1 MANKQILAAL
11 QIESNEVRLV
21 VGEIFNTRLNT
32 LKKECVPC
40 KGMDGIRI
48 ADPKAVAKAVK
59 EAVSNVESHFGV
71 AIESVLL
78 AIPAYRFKKETRS
91 FSKVIDSGDRRITA
105 DDIRDIYQKA
115 LAVNVGKD
123 YEIVNVTSNMFKTN
137 GIVYRK
143 MPIGE
148 PCDVLEADVDLLCCD
163 KMTTYDYA
171 TVVELAGLKI
181 TDVCLDN
188 YAVCKEAALFE
199 QNFRNYLLLIQLE
212 KDHTLFSM
220 IYDGKIAI
228 SENENIG
235 YSTLARAIA
244 DRFKLPEKHSTAL
257 LLKHDIIN
265 RKSFNYRPIY
275 SWTSSQVTNTIS
287 DSELYDSVQD
297 KVQFLANDFAKLCGP
312 IIARENTSV
321 IISGDGAEITGI
333 DEVLADRFN
342 RPVKCYYP
350 ETLGAR
356 AAKWAV
362 DLGMFYAYIDQQVIH
377 QDSKSSLNIT
387 QYQQNLQRRVH
398 NAEKEEG
405 FTARLKKMLFTN
417 QRNN

>member
-11 QIESNEVRLV
+11 QIESNEVRLI

-32 LKKECVPC
+32 LKRECVPC

-48 ADPKAVAKAVK
+48 VDPKTVAKAVR
-59 EAVSNVESHFGV
+59 EAANNIQSHFGV

-91 FSKVIDSGDRRITA
+91 FSKVIDNVDGKISA

-115 LAVNVGKD
+115 LAVNVGRD

-171 TVVELAGLKI
+171 SVVELAGLKI
-181 TDVCLDN
+181 VDVCLDN

-199 QNFRNYLLLIQLE
+199 QNLRNYTLLIQME
-212 KDHTLFSM
+212 KDHSQFSLV
-220 IYDGKIAI
+220 YDGKIAI

-235 YSTLARAIA
+235 YSTLSRAISERFRLP
-244 DRFKLPEKHSTAL
+244 DRHSSAL

-265 RKSFNYRPIY
+265 RKEFNYRPIY
-275 SWTSSQVTNTIS
+275 SWTAGGITNTIS
-287 DSELYDSVQD
+287 DRELYDSVQE
-297 KVQFLANDFAKLCGP
+297 KLRYLVKDFSKLCGP
-312 IIARENTSV
+312 ILARENTSV
-321 IISGDGAEITGI
+321 IICGDGAEITGI
-333 DEVLADRFN
+333 DEVFAEKFS

-356 AAKWAV
+356 GSKWAV

-377 QDSKSSLNIT
+377 QDFKSSLDIL
-387 QYQQNLQRRVH
+387 QYQQNMRKRVH

-417 QRNN
+417 QKN

>member
-11 QIESNEVRLV
+11 QIESNEVRLI

-32 LKKECVPC
+32 LKRECVPC
-40 KGMDGIRI
+40 KGMDGLRI
-48 ADPKAVAKAVK
+48 VDPKTVAKAVR
-59 EAVSNVESHFGV
+59 EAANNIQSHFGV

-91 FSKVIDSGDRRITA
+91 FSKVIDNVDGKISA

-115 LAVNVGKD
+115 LAVNVGRD

-181 TDVCLDN
+181 VDVCLDN
-188 YAVCKEAALFE
+188 YALCKEAALFE
-199 QNFRNYLLLIQLE
+199 QNLRNYTLLIQME
-212 KDHTLFSM
+212 KDHSQFSLV
-220 IYDGKIAI
+220 YDGKIAI

-235 YSTLARAIA
+235 YSTLSRAISE
-244 DRFKLPEKHSTAL
+244 RFRLPERHSSAL
-257 LLKHDIIN
+257 LLKHDIVN
-265 RKSFNYRPIY
+265 RKEFNYRPIY
-275 SWTSSQVTNTIS
+275 SWTAGGVTNTIS
-287 DSELYDSVQD
+287 DRELYDSVQE
-297 KVQFLANDFAKLCGP
+297 KLQYLVKDFSKLCGP
-312 IIARENTSV
+312 ILARENTSV
-321 IISGDGAEITGI
+321 IICGDGAEITGI
-333 DEVLADRFN
+333 EEVFANKFT

-356 AAKWAV
+356 GAKWAV
-362 DLGMFYAYIDQQVIH
+362 DLGMFYAYIDQQIIH
-377 QDSKSSLNIT
+377 QDFKSSLDIL
-387 QYQQNLQRRVH
+387 QYQQNMRKRVH

-417 QRNN
+417 QKN

>member
-11 QIESNEVRLV
+11 QIESNEVRLI

-32 LKKECVPC
+32 LKRECVPC
-40 KGMDGIRI
+40 KGMDGLRI
-48 ADPKAVAKAVK
+48 VDPKTVAKAVR
-59 EAVSNVESHFGV
+59 EAANNIQSHFGV

-91 FSKVIDSGDRRITA
+91 FSKVIDNVDGKISA

-115 LAVNVGKD
+115 LAVNVGRD

-171 TVVELAGLKI
+171 SVVELAGLKI
-181 TDVCLDN
+181 VDVCLDN
-188 YAVCKEAALFE
+188 YALCKEAALFE
-199 QNFRNYLLLIQLE
+199 QNLRNYTLLIQME
-212 KDHTLFSM
+212 KDHSQFSLV
-220 IYDGKIAI
+220 YDGKIAI
-228 SENENIG
+228 SENENLG
-235 YSTLARAIA
+235 YSTLSRAISERFRLP
-244 DRFKLPEKHSTAL
+244 DRHSSAL
-257 LLKHDIIN
+257 LLKHDIVN
-265 RKSFNYRPIY
+265 RKEFNYRPIY
-275 SWTSSQVTNTIS
+275 SWTAGGITNTIS
-287 DSELYDSVQD
+287 DRELYDSVQE
-297 KVQFLANDFAKLCGP
+297 KLQYLVKDFSKLCGP
-312 IIARENTSV
+312 ILARENTSV
-321 IISGDGAEITGI
+321 IICGDGAEITGI
-333 DEVLADRFN
+333 EEVFANKFN

-356 AAKWAV
+356 GAKWAV

-377 QDSKSSLNIT
+377 QDFKSSLDILH
-387 QYQQNLQRRVH
+387 YQQNMRKRVH

-417 QRNN
+417 QKN

>member
-11 QIESNEVRLV
+11 QIESNEVRLI

-32 LKKECVPC
+32 LKRECVPC
-40 KGMDGIRI
+40 KGMDGLRI
-48 ADPKAVAKAVK
+48 VDPKTVAKAVR
-59 EAVSNVESHFGV
+59 EAANNIQSHFGV

-91 FSKVIDSGDRRITA
+91 FSKVIDNVDGKISA

-115 LAVNVGKD
+115 LAVNVGRD

-181 TDVCLDN
+181 VDVCLDN
-188 YAVCKEAALFE
+188 YALCKEAALFE
-199 QNFRNYLLLIQLE
+199 QNLRNYTLLIQME
-212 KDHTLFSM
+212 KDHSQFSLV
-220 IYDGKIAI
+220 YDGKIAI
-228 SENENIG
+228 SENENLG
-235 YSTLARAIA
+235 YSTLSRAISE
-244 DRFKLPEKHSTAL
+244 RFRLPEKHSSAL
-257 LLKHDIIN
+257 LLKHDIVN
-265 RKSFNYRPIY
+265 RKEFNYRPIY
-275 SWTSSQVTNTIS
+275 SWTAGGVTNTIS
-287 DSELYDSVQD
+287 DRELYDSVQE
-297 KVQFLANDFAKLCGP
+297 KLQYLVKDFSKLCGP
-312 IIARENTSV
+312 ILARENTSV
-321 IISGDGAEITGI
+321 IICGDGAEITGI
-333 DEVLADRFN
+333 EEVFANKFN

-356 AAKWAV
+356 GAKWAV
-362 DLGMFYAYIDQQVIH
+362 DLGMFYAYIDQQIIH
-377 QDSKSSLNIT
+377 QDFKSSLDIL
-387 QYQQNLQRRVH
+387 QYQQNMRKRVH

-417 QRNN
+417 QKN

>member
-11 QIESNEVRLV
+11 QIESNEVRLI

-32 LKKECVPC
+32 LKRECVPC
-40 KGMDGIRI
+40 KGMDGLRI
-48 ADPKAVAKAVK
+48 VDPKTVAKAVR
-59 EAVSNVESHFGV
+59 EAANNIQSHFGV

-91 FSKVIDSGDRRITA
+91 FSKVIDNVDGKISA

-115 LAVNVGKD
+115 LAVNVGRD

-171 TVVELAGLKI
+171 SVVELAGLKI
-181 TDVCLDN
+181 VDVCLDN
-188 YAVCKEAALFE
+188 YALCKEAALFE
-199 QNFRNYLLLIQLE
+199 QNLRNYTLLIQME
-212 KDHTLFSM
+212 KDHSQFSLV
-220 IYDGKIAI
+220 YDGKIAI
-228 SENENIG
+228 SENENLG
-235 YSTLARAIA
+235 YSTLSRAISERFRLP
-244 DRFKLPEKHSTAL
+244 DRHSSAL
-257 LLKHDIIN
+257 LLKHDIVN
-265 RKSFNYRPIY
+265 RKEFNYRPIY
-275 SWTSSQVTNTIS
+275 SWTVGGITNTIS
-287 DSELYDSVQD
+287 DRELYDSVQE
-297 KVQFLANDFAKLCGP
+297 KLQYLVKDFSKLCGP
-312 IIARENTSV
+312 ILARENTSV
-321 IISGDGAEITGI
+321 IICGDGAEITGI
-333 DEVLADRFN
+333 EEVFASKFN

-356 AAKWAV
+356 GAKWAV

-377 QDSKSSLNIT
+377 QDFKSSLDILH
-387 QYQQNLQRRVH
+387 YQQNMRKRVH

-417 QRNN
+417 QKN

>member
-11 QIESNEVRLV
+11 QIESNEVRLI

-32 LKKECVPC
+32 LKRECVPC
-40 KGMDGIRI
+40 KGMDGLRI
-48 ADPKAVAKAVK
+48 VDPKTVAKAVR
-59 EAVSNVESHFGV
+59 EAANNIQSHFGV

-91 FSKVIDSGDRRITA
+91 FSKVIDNVDGKISA

-115 LAVNVGKD
+115 LAVNVGRD

-181 TDVCLDN
+181 VDVCLDN
-188 YAVCKEAALFE
+188 YALCKEAALFE
-199 QNFRNYLLLIQLE
+199 QNLRNYTLLIQME
-212 KDHTLFSM
+212 KDHSQFSLV
-220 IYDGKIAI
+220 YDGKIAI
-228 SENENIG
+228 SENENLG
-235 YSTLARAIA
+235 YSTLSRAISE
-244 DRFKLPEKHSTAL
+244 RFRLPERHSSAL
-257 LLKHDIIN
+257 LLKHDIVN
-265 RKSFNYRPIY
+265 RKEFNYRPIY
-275 SWTSSQVTNTIS
+275 SWTAGGVTNTIS
-287 DSELYDSVQD
+287 DRELYDSVQE
-297 KVQFLANDFAKLCGP
+297 KLQYLVKDFSKLCGP
-312 IIARENTSV
+312 ILARENTSV
-321 IISGDGAEITGI
+321 IICGDGAEITGI
-333 DEVLADRFN
+333 EEVFANKFN

-356 AAKWAV
+356 GAKWAV
-362 DLGMFYAYIDQQVIH
+362 DLGMFYAYIDQQIIH
-377 QDSKSSLNIT
+377 QDFKSSLDIL
-387 QYQQNLQRRVH
+387 QYQQNMRKRVH

-417 QRNN
+417 QKN

>member
-11 QIESNEVRLV
+11 QIESNEVRLI

-32 LKKECVPC
+32 LKRECVPC
-40 KGMDGIRI
+40 KGMDGLRI
-48 ADPKAVAKAVK
+48 VDPKTVAKAVR
-59 EAVSNVESHFGV
+59 EAANNIQSHFGV

-91 FSKVIDSGDRRITA
+91 FSKVIDNVDGKISA

-115 LAVNVGKD
+115 LAVNVGRD

-181 TDVCLDN
+181 VDVCLDN
-188 YAVCKEAALFE
+188 YALCKEAALFE
-199 QNFRNYLLLIQLE
+199 QNLRNYTLLIQME
-212 KDHTLFSM
+212 KDHSHFSLV
-220 IYDGKIAI
+220 YDGKIAI

-235 YSTLARAIA
+235 YSTLSRAISE
-244 DRFKLPEKHSTAL
+244 RFRLPERHSSAL
-257 LLKHDIIN
+257 LLKHDIVN
-265 RKSFNYRPIY
+265 RKEFNYRPIY
-275 SWTSSQVTNTIS
+275 SWTAGGVTNTIS
-287 DSELYDSVQD
+287 DRELYDSVQE
-297 KVQFLANDFAKLCGP
+297 KLQYLVKDFSKLCGP
-312 IIARENTSV
+312 ILARENTSV
-321 IISGDGAEITGI
+321 IICGDGAEITGI
-333 DEVLADRFN
+333 EEVFANKFN

-356 AAKWAV
+356 GAKWAV
-362 DLGMFYAYIDQQVIH
+362 DLGMFYAYIDQQIIH
-377 QDSKSSLNIT
+377 QDFKSSLDIL
-387 QYQQNLQRRVH
+387 QYQQNMRKRVH

-417 QRNN
+417 QKN

>member
-11 QIESNEVRLV
+11 QIESNEVRLI

-32 LKKECVPC
+32 LKRECVPC
-40 KGMDGIRI
+40 KGMDGLRI
-48 ADPKAVAKAVK
+48 VDPKTVAKAVR
-59 EAVSNVESHFGV
+59 EAANNIQSHFGV

-91 FSKVIDSGDRRITA
+91 FSKVIDNVDGKISA

-115 LAVNVGKD
+115 LAVNVGRD

-171 TVVELAGLKI
+171 SVVELAGLKI
-181 TDVCLDN
+181 VDVCLDN
-188 YAVCKEAALFE
+188 YALCKEAALFE
-199 QNFRNYLLLIQLE
+199 QNLRNYTLLIQME
-212 KDHTLFSM
+212 KDHSQFSLV
-220 IYDGKIAI
+220 YDGKIAI
-228 SENENIG
+228 SENENLG
-235 YSTLARAIA
+235 YSTLSRAISERFRLP
-244 DRFKLPEKHSTAL
+244 DRHSSAL
-257 LLKHDIIN
+257 LLKHDIVN
-265 RKSFNYRPIY
+265 RKEFNYRPIY
-275 SWTSSQVTNTIS
+275 SWTAGGITNTIS
-287 DSELYDSVQD
+287 NRELYDSVQE
-297 KVQFLANDFAKLCGP
+297 KLQYLVKDFSKLCGP
-312 IIARENTSV
+312 ILARENTSV
-321 IISGDGAEITGI
+321 IICGDGAEITGI
-333 DEVLADRFN
+333 EEVFANKFN

-356 AAKWAV
+356 GAKWAV

-377 QDSKSSLNIT
+377 QDFKSSLDILH
-387 QYQQNLQRRVH
+387 YQQNMRKRVH

-417 QRNN
+417 QKN

>member
-11 QIESNEVRLV
+11 QIESNEVRLI

-32 LKKECVPC
+32 LKRECVPC
-40 KGMDGIRI
+40 KGMDGLRI
-48 ADPKAVAKAVK
+48 VDPKTVAKAVR
-59 EAVSNVESHFGV
+59 EAANNIQSHFGV

-78 AIPAYRFKKETRS
+78 AIPAYSFKKETRS
-91 FSKVIDSGDRRITA
+91 FSKVIDNVDGKISA

-115 LAVNVGKD
+115 LAVNVGRD

-171 TVVELAGLKI
+171 SVVELAGLKI
-181 TDVCLDN
+181 VDVCLVN
-188 YAVCKEAALFE
+188 YALCKEAALFE
-199 QNFRNYLLLIQLE
+199 QNLRNYTLLIQME
-212 KDHTLFSM
+212 KDHSQFSLV
-220 IYDGKIAI
+220 YDGKIAI
-228 SENENIG
+228 SENENLG
-235 YSTLARAIA
+235 YSTLSRAISERFRLP
-244 DRFKLPEKHSTAL
+244 DRHSSAL
-257 LLKHDIIN
+257 LLKHDIVN
-265 RKSFNYRPIY
+265 RKEFNYRPIY
-275 SWTSSQVTNTIS
+275 SWTAGGITNTIS
-287 DSELYDSVQD
+287 DRELYDSVQE
-297 KVQFLANDFAKLCGP
+297 KLQYLVKDFSKLCGP
-312 IIARENTSV
+312 ILARENTSV
-321 IISGDGAEITGI
+321 IICGDGAEITGI
-333 DEVLADRFN
+333 EEVFANKFN

-356 AAKWAV
+356 GAKWAV

-377 QDSKSSLNIT
+377 QDFKSSLDILH
-387 QYQQNLQRRVH
+387 YQQNMRKRVH

-417 QRNN
+417 QKN

>member
-11 QIESNEVRLV
+11 QIESNEVRLI

-32 LKKECVPC
+32 LKRECVPC
-40 KGMDGIRI
+40 KGMDGLRI
-48 ADPKAVAKAVK
+48 VDPKTVAKAVR
-59 EAVSNVESHFGV
+59 EAANNIQSHFGV

-91 FSKVIDSGDRRITA
+91 FSKVIDNVDGKISA

-115 LAVNVGKD
+115 LAVNVGRD

-181 TDVCLDN
+181 VDVCLDN
-188 YAVCKEAALFE
+188 YALCKEAALFE
-199 QNFRNYLLLIQLE
+199 QNLRNYTLLIQME
-212 KDHTLFSM
+212 KDHSQFSLV
-220 IYDGKIAI
+220 YDGKIAI

-235 YSTLARAIA
+235 YSTLSRAISE
-244 DRFKLPEKHSTAL
+244 RFRLPERHSSAL
-257 LLKHDIIN
+257 LLKHDIVK
-265 RKSFNYRPIY
+265 RKEFNYRPIY
-275 SWTSSQVTNTIS
+275 SWTAGGVTNTIS
-287 DSELYDSVQD
+287 DRELYDSVQE
-297 KVQFLANDFAKLCGP
+297 KLQYLVKDFSKLCGP
-312 IIARENTSV
+312 ILARENTSV
-321 IISGDGAEITGI
+321 IICGDGAEITGI
-333 DEVLADRFN
+333 EEVFANKFN

-356 AAKWAV
+356 GAKWAV
-362 DLGMFYAYIDQQVIH
+362 DLGMFYAYIDQQIIH
-377 QDSKSSLNIT
+377 QDFKSSLDIL
-387 QYQQNLQRRVH
+387 QYQQNMRKRVH

-417 QRNN
+417 QKN

>member
-11 QIESNEVRLV
+11 QIESNEVRLI

-32 LKKECVPC
+32 LKRECVPC
-40 KGMDGIRI
+40 KGMDGLRI
-48 ADPKAVAKAVK
+48 VDPKTVAKAVR
-59 EAVSNVESHFGV
+59 EAANNIQSHFGV

-91 FSKVIDSGDRRITA
+91 FSKVIDNVDGKISA

-115 LAVNVGKD
+115 LAVNVGRD

-181 TDVCLDN
+181 VDVCLDN
-188 YAVCKEAALFE
+188 YALCKEAALFE
-199 QNFRNYLLLIQLE
+199 QNLRNYTLLIQME
-212 KDHTLFSM
+212 KDHSQFSLV
-220 IYDGKIAI
+220 YDGKIAI

-235 YSTLARAIA
+235 YSTLSRAISE
-244 DRFKLPEKHSTAL
+244 RFRLPERHSSAL
-257 LLKHDIIN
+257 LLKHDIVN
-265 RKSFNYRPIY
+265 RKEFNYRPIY
-275 SWTSSQVTNTIS
+275 SWTAGGVTNTIS
-287 DSELYDSVQD
+287 DRELYDSVQE
-297 KVQFLANDFAKLCGP
+297 KLQYLVKDFSKLCGP
-312 IIARENTSV
+312 ILARENTSV
-321 IISGDGAEITGI
+321 IICGDGAEITGI
-333 DEVLADRFN
+333 EEVFANKFN

-356 AAKWAV
+356 GAKWAV
-362 DLGMFYAYIDQQVIH
+362 DLGMFYAYIDQQIIH
-377 QDSKSSLNIT
+377 QDFKSSLDIL
-387 QYQQNLQRRVH
+387 QYQQNMRKRVH

-417 QRNN
+417 QKN

>member
-11 QIESNEVRLV
+11 QIESNEVRLI

-32 LKKECVPC
+32 LKRECVPC
-40 KGMDGIRI
+40 KGMDGLRI
-48 ADPKAVAKAVK
+48 VDPKTVAKAVR
-59 EAVSNVESHFGV
+59 EAANNIQSHFGV

-91 FSKVIDSGDRRITA
+91 FSKVIDNVDGKISA

-115 LAVNVGKD
+115 LAVNVGRD

-171 TVVELAGLKI
+171 SVVELAGLKI
-181 TDVCLDN
+181 VDVCLDN
-188 YAVCKEAALFE
+188 YALCKEAALFE
-199 QNFRNYLLLIQLE
+199 QNLRNYTLLIQME
-212 KDHTLFSM
+212 KDHSQFSLV
-220 IYDGKIAI
+220 YDGKIAI
-228 SENENIG
+228 SENENLG
-235 YSTLARAIA
+235 YSTLSRAISERFRLP
-244 DRFKLPEKHSTAL
+244 DRHSSAL
-257 LLKHDIIN
+257 LLKHDIVN
-265 RKSFNYRPIY
+265 RKEFNYRPIY
-275 SWTSSQVTNTIS
+275 SWTAGGITNTIS
-287 DSELYDSVQD
+287 DRELYDSVQE
-297 KVQFLANDFAKLCGP
+297 KLQYLVKDFSKLCGP
-312 IIARENTSV
+312 ILARENTSV
-321 IISGDGAEITGI
+321 IICGDGAEITGI
-333 DEVLADRFN
+333 EEVFANKFN

-356 AAKWAV
+356 GAKWAV

-377 QDSKSSLNIT
+377 QDFKSSLDILH
-387 QYQQNLQRRVH
+387 YQQNMRKRVH

-405 FTARLKKMLFTN
+405 FTARL
-417 QRNN
+417 

>member
-11 QIESNEVRLV
+11 QIESNEVRLI

-32 LKKECVPC
+32 LKRECVPC
-40 KGMDGIRI
+40 KGLDGLRI
-48 ADPKAVAKAVK
+48 VDPKTVAKAVR
-59 EAVSNVESHFGV
+59 EAANNIQSHFGV

-91 FSKVIDSGDRRITA
+91 FSKVIDNVDGKISA

-115 LAVNVGKD
+115 LAVNVGRD

-181 TDVCLDN
+181 VDVCLDN
-188 YAVCKEAALFE
+188 YALCKEAALFE
-199 QNFRNYLLLIQLE
+199 QNLRNYTLLIQME
-212 KDHTLFSM
+212 KDHSQFSLV
-220 IYDGKIAI
+220 YDGKIAI

-235 YSTLARAIA
+235 YSTLSRAISE
-244 DRFKLPEKHSTAL
+244 RFRLPERHSSAL
-257 LLKHDIIN
+257 LLKHDIVN
-265 RKSFNYRPIY
+265 RKEFNYRPIY
-275 SWTSSQVTNTIS
+275 SWTAGGVTNTIS
-287 DSELYDSVQD
+287 DRELYDSVQE
-297 KVQFLANDFAKLCGP
+297 KLQYLVKDFSKLCGP
-312 IIARENTSV
+312 ILARENTSV
-321 IISGDGAEITGI
+321 IICGDGAEITGI
-333 DEVLADRFN
+333 EEVFANKVN

-356 AAKWAV
+356 GAKWAV
-362 DLGMFYAYIDQQVIH
+362 ELGMLYAYIDQQIIH
-377 QDSKSSLNIT
+377 QDFKSSLDIL
-387 QYQQNLQRRVH
+387 QYQQNMRKRVH

-417 QRNN
+417 QKN

>member
-11 QIESNEVRLV
+11 QIESNEVRLI

-32 LKKECVPC
+32 LKRECVPC
-40 KGMDGIRI
+40 KGMDGLRI
-48 ADPKAVAKAVK
+48 VDPKTVAKAVR
-59 EAVSNVESHFGV
+59 EAANNIQSHFGV

-78 AIPAYRFKKETRS
+78 ATPAYRFKKETRS
-91 FSKVIDSGDRRITA
+91 FSKVIDNVDGKISA

-115 LAVNVGKD
+115 LAVNVGRD

-181 TDVCLDN
+181 VDVCLDN
-188 YAVCKEAALFE
+188 YALCKEAALFE
-199 QNFRNYLLLIQLE
+199 QNLRNYTLLIQME
-212 KDHTLFSM
+212 KDHSQFSLV
-220 IYDGKIAI
+220 YDGKIAI

-235 YSTLARAIA
+235 YSTLSRAISE
-244 DRFKLPEKHSTAL
+244 RFRLPERHSSAL
-257 LLKHDIIN
+257 LLKHDIVN
-265 RKSFNYRPIY
+265 RKEFNYRPIY
-275 SWTSSQVTNTIS
+275 SWTAGGVTNTIS
-287 DSELYDSVQD
+287 DRELYDSVQE
-297 KVQFLANDFAKLCGP
+297 KLQYLVKDFSKLCGP
-312 IIARENTSV
+312 ILARENTSV
-321 IISGDGAEITGI
+321 IICGDGAEITGI
-333 DEVLADRFN
+333 EEVFANKFN

-356 AAKWAV
+356 GAKWAV
-362 DLGMFYAYIDQQVIH
+362 DLGMFYAYIDQQIIH
-377 QDSKSSLNIT
+377 QDFKSSLDIL
-387 QYQQNLQRRVH
+387 QYQQNMRKRVH

-417 QRNN
+417 QKN